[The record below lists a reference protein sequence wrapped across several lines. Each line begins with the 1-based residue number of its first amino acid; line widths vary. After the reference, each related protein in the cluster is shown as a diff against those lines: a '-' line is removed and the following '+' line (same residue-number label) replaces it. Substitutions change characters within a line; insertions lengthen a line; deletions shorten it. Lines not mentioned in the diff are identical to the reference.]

1 MAKILDLGA
10 TVRNAVGNKSVSR
23 LRKAGRIPAII
34 YGKKHANKNLEVDSK
49 TFNLL
54 LAGSASDNIL
64 VNLKIEGEA
73 AEALALVQEVQHD
86 YLRGGILHIDFHA
99 VAADED
105 MHADV
110 PIILSG
116 VDAAEK
122 KGGKIEFVIRDL
134 EVHCLPKD
142 LPESFRVDVAHL
154 EIDDAVHVRDLKL
167 PAGVSTKIHG
177 ELVVAILKEPKVIEE
192 VVPVAAAPVAGAVP
206 AAPGAPGAAAPAAGA
221 AAPAAAPAKDAKAA
235 PAKDAKAAPAKK

>member
-1 MAKILDLGA
+1 
-10 TVRNAVGNKSVSR
+10 VRNAVGNNSVSR
-23 LRKAGRIPAII
+23 LRKSGRIPAVI
-34 YGKKHANKNLEVDSK
+34 YGKKHANKSLEVDSK

-73 AEALALVQEVQHD
+73 AESLALVQEVQHD

-105 MHADV
+105 IHADV

-122 KGGKIEFVIRDL
+122 KGGKLEFVIHEL
-134 EVHCLPKD
+134 EIHCLPKD

-154 EIDDAVHVRDLKL
+154 EIDDAVHVRDIKL
-167 PAGVSTKIHG
+167 PDGVSTKIHG
-177 ELVVAILKEPKVIEE
+177 DLVVAILKEPKVIVE
-192 VVPVAAAPVAGAVP
+192 VAPAAAEPAAGAAAP
-206 AAPGAPGAAAPAAGA
+206 AAGAPGAAAPAAAG
-221 AAPAAAPAKDAKAA
+221 AAPAAT
-235 PAKDAKAAPAKK
+235 APAKK

>member
-1 MAKILDLGA
+1 MAKILDLHA
-10 TVRNAVGNKSVSR
+10 TVRNAVGNNSVGR
-23 LRKAGRIPAII
+23 LRKAGRIPAVI
-34 YGKKHANKNLEVDSK
+34 YGKKHSNKSLEVDSK

-64 VNLKIEGEA
+64 VNLKIDGEA
-73 AEALALVQEVQHD
+73 AESLALVQEIQHD

-110 PIILSG
+110 PIVLSG
-116 VDAAEK
+116 VETAEK

-142 LPESFRVDVAHL
+142 LPESFQVDVAHL
-154 EIDDAVHVRDLKL
+154 EIDDAVHVRDIKL

-192 VVPVAAAPVAGAVP
+192 VVPVAAAPVAGA
-206 AAPGAPGAAAPAAGA
+206 APAAGA
-221 AAPAAAPAKDAKAA
+221 AGATPAAGAAPAAAGAA
-235 PAKDAKAAPAKK
+235 PAAGAKAAPAKK